1 MTQENAVSN
10 GKLKYLLYFGFFLSG
25 IATVLI
31 GQVLPIIKQKFS
43 LNDLQLGYFFWTQ
56 FAGSILG
63 TFATNFLS
71 KRFGFVLPSIIGCL
85 SMACGVLL
93 MSLDSYYLCMFGF
106 LINGIG
112 VGMTLPSINMMI
124 LEMNPLTASSS
135 LNILNF
141 FWGVGA
147 IISGHFI
154 NYLRAELNIF
164 LPLSL
169 LSAMLFMIALSIAF
183 FGKTQSKQEDNA
195 DNSIDFSTPIWSSP
209 IAWMIAL
216 FNFIHVGFETAMGGW
231 LPEYTERLDSNA
243 HISFFTPI
251 FLYFL
256 FFVVGRGVAPVFFR
270 FFNENQMLIFSLI
283 VVFIG
288 LIIAFTTANSVIL
301 SIGASIAG
309 FGTSSIFPTN
319 MSRFT
324 KTFGPSA
331 SRRATPF
338 FICGTLGAAFT
349 TWIIGFTSN
358 YFNDLRSG
366 LSILFASCGILLVL
380 QIILSLKSKKSAA

>member
-1 MTQENAVSN
+1 
-10 GKLKYLLYFGFFLSG
+10 
-25 IATVLI
+25 
-31 GQVLPIIKQKFS
+31 
-43 LNDLQLGYFFWTQ
+43 
-56 FAGSILG
+56 
-63 TFATNFLS
+63 
-71 KRFGFVLPSIIGCL
+71 
-85 SMACGVLL
+85 
-93 MSLDSYYLCMFGF
+93 
-106 LINGIG
+106 
-112 VGMTLPSINMMI
+112 
-124 LEMNPLTASSS
+124 
-135 LNILNF
+135 
-141 FWGVGA
+141 
-147 IISGHFI
+147 
-154 NYLRAELNIF
+154 
-164 LPLSL
+164 
-169 LSAMLFMIALSIAF
+169 LFMIALSIAF
-183 FGKTQSKQEDNA
+183 FGKTQPKQEDNA

-288 LIIAFTTANSVIL
+288 LIIAFITANSVIL

-380 QIILSLKSKKSAA
+380 QILLSLKSKKSAA